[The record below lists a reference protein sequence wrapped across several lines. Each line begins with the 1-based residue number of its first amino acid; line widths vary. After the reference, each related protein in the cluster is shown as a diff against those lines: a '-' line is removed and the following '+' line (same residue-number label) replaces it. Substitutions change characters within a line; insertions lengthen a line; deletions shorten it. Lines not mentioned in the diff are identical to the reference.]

1 MMKLEKDRHPK
12 IRSGKKY
19 KERILLYLAVIG
31 IAIVFLFPLY
41 IVVSS
46 AFKPAIDMFSRPPAW
61 VFKPTLKHFVDLFT
75 LRRFHENLRNSIVVA
90 LGSTF
95 ISLGVGCF
103 AAYALARLK
112 FDWLK
117 NVSFWIL
124 SIRMFPPIAVVI
136 PYYILMR
143 SLGLLD
149 TPFALIAVYT
159 TFNIPLTVWLMRGF
173 FMEIPEDL
181 EEAALVDGCSRLSAF
196 FRIVL
201 PLSAPGLVVCAVFCF
216 IFSWNEFLYAYMLT
230 SSNTM
235 TATVAV
241 MSFWTTEA
249 IEWGRIMAGCVVV
262 LLPVFVFV
270 FSCQRFLIK
279 GLTLGSIR

>member
-1 MMKLEKDRHPK
+1 MKLNKEKGRCM
-12 IRSGKKY
+12 RVV
-19 KERILLYLAVIG
+19 LLYLLVVVV
-31 IAIVFLFPLY
+31 AIVFLFPLY

-46 AFKPAIDMFSRPPAW
+46 AFKPNTEMFSRPPTW
-61 VFKPTLKHFVDLFT
+61 IFKPILNHFIDLFT
-75 LRRFHENLRNSIVVA
+75 LRRFHQNLRNSIVVV

-95 ISLGVGCF
+95 ISLAVGSF
-103 AAYALARLK
+103 AAYALARLRFK
-112 FDWLK
+112 WLK
-117 NVSFWIL
+117 DVSFWIL

-143 SLGLLD
+143 NLGFFD
-149 TPFALIAVYT
+149 TPLALITVYS
-159 TFNIPLTVWLMRGF
+159 TFNIPLAVWLMRGF
-173 FMEIPEDL
+173 FLEIPREL
-181 EEAALVDGCSRLSAF
+181 EEAAQVDGCGHFSAF
-196 FRIVL
+196 YRVTL

-241 MSFWTTEA
+241 MGFWTTEA
-249 IEWGRIMAGCVVV
+249 IEWGRIMAGCVIV
-262 LLPVFVFV
+262 LIPIFIFV

-279 GLTLGSIR
+279 GLTLGSIK